1 MIRCSRPFFVLALL
15 LCIFAGCDKK
25 NKSSAKPVAEKKKA
39 GPSVDARYKEARQL
53 LLEGKFS
60 EAAVAFRELGAEP
73 KIRQPLWN
81 WISMLEGMSLLL
93 EGKEPEARKVYAEI
107 VKRGPYSEKE
117 QDAVMAKFFLDVS
130 QLLAGDAVIPATVA
144 KDYDRWSF
152 EGIVFL
158 LYALKDWNLENFEEA
173 VPLFRQFAAVSPERM
188 VEWADGPDDLKR
200 LQGIAENC
208 VNDYLE
214 YRPAHEGLKAA
225 ASIED
230 QAAALEK
237 AKEARGKMKLNT
249 KLSKTLDAQIAEL
262 SPKVASVMAEKAKM
276 SAEEQAFDDKVLP
289 EAKKKRTELL
299 AKYQFEAAKQVI
311 SDPNFK
317 TEKAKDEQA
326 LLIKKA
332 SWLANFKS
340 QLVEDLNAKGYAKP
354 LNSKAGAPIAGGV
367 AKADDQQLLV
377 NSPRG
382 LVPVPWSD
390 VAPES
395 VFTMAQSFIAPDMP
409 PAISAFRKWH
419 LGVFASYAGKN
430 TESQTLLKEAAEL
443 RSIFAEEL
451 PVFAQPV
458 SPENW

>member
-1 MIRCSRPFFVLALL
+1 M
-15 LCIFAGCDKK
+15 DT
-25 NKSSAKPVAEKKKA
+25 
-39 GPSVDARYKEARQL
+39 RYKEARQL

-60 EAAVAFRELGAEP
+60 EAATAFKELNAEP
-73 KIRQPLWN
+73 NIRQPLWN
-81 WISMLEGMSLLL
+81 WSSMLEGMALLL
-93 EGKEPEARKVYAEI
+93 EGKEAEARKVYGEI
-107 VKRGPYSEKE
+107 AKRGPFSAKE
-117 QDAVMAKFFLDVS
+117 QDAPMAKFFVDVS
-130 QLLAGDAVIPATVA
+130 QLLASEAVIPATVA
-144 KDYDRWSF
+144 KDYDRWNY

-173 VPLFRQFAAVSPERM
+173 VPLFRQFAGVSPEKM
-188 VEWADGPDDLKR
+188 VEWADGPEDLKR

-214 YRPAHEGLKAA
+214 YRPAHEALLAA
-225 ASIED
+225 NSIETE
-230 QAAALEK
+230 ASALEK

-249 KLSKTLDAQIAEL
+249 KLSKELDAKIAEL

-276 SAEEQAFDDKVLP
+276 SADEQAYDDKNLP
-289 EAKKKRTELL
+289 EAKKKRTELM

-311 SDPNFK
+311 SEPNFK

-340 QLVEDLNAKGYAKP
+340 QLIEDLNAKGYSKP
-354 LNSKAGAPIAGGV
+354 INSKAGAPIPGTV
-367 AKADDQQLLV
+367 AKADDQALLI
-377 NSPRG
+377 NTARG
-382 LVPVPWSD
+382 PVPVPWAE
-390 VAPES
+390 VAQDS
-395 VFTMAQSFIAPDMP
+395 VLVMAQSFIAPDMP

-430 TESQTLLKEAAEL
+430 TESQALLKEAAEL